1 MKKRITCLIITAAML
16 LSFAPVSWAEEES
29 VSSESAN
36 ISISESST
44 DIPEET
50 GAVMYDDAVDIQEE
64 TSASSEG
71 DIEMYTDDTGAE
83 ESADINDAD
92 VQLFASFSPRTSAP
106 SLYDYWYQ
114 TGVGV
119 NPLSNGGGRGNCTWY
134 AWGRASEILG
144 HALPSGAFIHNAAT
158 WWDDNIRLNAFTYG
172 QTPAP
177 GSIAVWGPCETNTA
191 GHVAIVEAVNG
202 DYVTISESSWGGVW
216 YSHSYWG
223 TKTYSLYDLKN
234 SITYDK
240 KVLPFLGFIYLTGS
254 GGSGTS
260 QHTHSW
266 SSYYES
272 AHPHAVYRSCSCGA
286 KEYTGETRLLS
297 DCKSC
302 YPLGNVRFTRSF
314 ERTEKSVTFYRNSVL
329 NATDYSMSLYRN
341 GGFYNQYN
349 MNRTSYRIDGLPSG
363 TYYASLSVR
372 NANTGQMKSVSCLS
386 FTLVDTYTVTYN
398 ANGGA
403 NAPSSQSKIQNED
416 MTITSS
422 IPNKTGHIFKGWA
435 SSKTAT
441 EAQYQPGGVY
451 TKNTPITLYAVWE
464 PETYTINF
472 DMNGGKG
479 EIESAIITYG
489 DSMRMPNTVIRE
501 GYYLRGWSK
510 TKNATEPDYRIGMDY
525 MLTENTTLYAVW
537 ASSTWG
543 GSVAS
548 GFAGGNGT
556 AEDPYQ
562 ISNAS
567 ELAYLADR
575 VNQQTELPKYEY
587 YILTDNI
594 NLGYE
599 EWVPIGLYD
608 SGTQYFC
615 GSFDGNG
622 FTVSDLYMS
631 GNNAGYVGL
640 FGCAKNSDIKN
651 LNVSGDVEGQS
662 FSGTSYVGAVAGC
675 AYGTDISGCNAM
687 YVNISDISN
696 SSSSEYTYIGIICG
710 YADESGITDC
720 DADDSYISVSQGSAY
735 AGMMVGYI
743 KGDITDC
750 LVSSDVELFGSGS
763 ATRYL
768 YMGGV
773 CGYID
778 GNIEKCSV
786 DAGYFSMNLSPT
798 VGYIGGIAGELNGR
812 IDICSAMFD
821 DGLERTIDGASYMS
835 SFYIDGNSNIGGIV
849 GYVERGG
856 ISNCKYDGQ
865 SISSLGFHTANVGGI
880 AGRVNTNDTGK
891 VSIVGGQSLSRSAL
905 PTRRGYIAEWYTDP
919 DFTNEYDFSQPVT
932 SDMTLY
938 AKWSEGEDEIEVWDG
953 TSDEPAY
960 NAETKTY
967 IVTNGRELAWIS
979 DVSNRV
985 ITSGM
990 HFPDNINFE
999 GYTIELANDIYLN
1012 DISNVDNWE
1021 TDAPTNSWR
1030 PIGSA
1035 SQRFKGEINGT
1046 NHIIYGLYFSDDSQD
1061 YVGLLGF
1068 SVGTVKNLVLESGYI
1083 QAGGFVGAFSGYS
1096 SGQLTN
1102 CTNKLTIKATSSKKG
1117 NVVKT
1122 AGGIVGTI
1130 SGGYISNCCNFGTV
1144 VAYGDNE
1151 DFQTGG
1157 ITGGCSNSTIEYC
1170 YNKGDVSAD
1179 YGAGGITSY
1188 AGHSNIRYC
1197 YNNGEISTIGD
1208 SLFSRDVGGI
1218 VGSSVQSNVIRHCY
1232 NLSPVSGDMVGGII
1246 GREWSDL
1253 IRYCYNVGTV
1263 TGEDCVGGI
1272 AGTISLTDDTRIERC
1287 YTNMSQLYG
1296 DDTDP
1301 NSSQIINVAYKS
1313 SAAMKILSNLSG
1325 FSSSDWAV
1333 DAEINDGYPYLRSL
1347 EDTYRNYDVTIVE
1360 EPENSDMLSKCF
1372 ANVDGILYS
1381 ESAFES
1387 SGPYPLFYISVGGI
1401 LGFAE
1406 GDDKANASNLIVI
1419 ADRVSS
1425 TATHAGPYSG
1435 DIVGRIDDDVMDFRS
1450 VYSYSSMSK
1459 SAVNTTTG
1467 AEGYVVE
1474 TGTPRT
1480 ITNIQRSSFLTT
1492 VFGPETY
1499 QSLDYLNSHPDA
1511 VWVVRDGEFPEL
1523 YYNVL
1528 NDITISESENGTV
1541 SVDRQQAVDGEIVT
1555 VTAVPNEN
1563 YVLNKVYVNG
1573 SEIDGTTFEVSGDSN
1588 VFATFAQE
1596 TPEYDIKVTSSEN
1609 ADATLLNVDAQQ
1621 EGEVVLM
1628 SGADSLTAKDGAEIR
1643 VDTEAAENYTVDAVY
1658 VNGEQIAGDSFIVT
1672 ADSDVT
1678 MEVTST
1684 STEIKAVTGDASN
1697 IGNYFATLSG
1707 SVDGDAETTEK
1718 YIRYWAAD
1726 STDIVYTTEVE
1737 TGSGDYS
1744 IEVTNL
1750 IPETEYQYQM
1760 SETGE
1765 VKSFVTKSY
1774 YMDGSDDT
1782 PEEPT
1787 VTPPEPA
1794 EICFEIENM
1803 RIDNDIVC
1811 ADIINIAD
1819 SERSGEIILAAY
1831 DEEGA
1836 LISIEVAEI
1845 ELMPAGDRI
1854 SCEFSTVEYAVGYK
1868 LFIWDSLN
1876 NMAPSAQ
1883 SRGI

>member
-50 GAVMYDDAVDIQEE
+50 GAVVYDDAVDIQEE

-479 EIESAIITYG
+479 EIESTIITYG

-786 DAGYFSMNLSPT
+786 DAGYFSTTLSF
-798 VGYIGGIAGELNGR
+798 VGGDIGGIAGNIDGSVEL
-812 IDICSAMFD
+812 CSVIFD
-821 DGLERTIDGASYMS
+821 DGLERTIDGASYIS
-835 SFYIDGNSNIGGIV
+835 SFYAEGSWGSNNMGGIV
-849 GYVERGG
+849 GNVQNGR

-865 SISSLGFHTANVGGI
+865 SIASVMRNCANIGGI
-880 AGRVNTNDTGK
+880 AGFANTGAVISVN
-891 VSIVGGQSLSRSAL
+891 GGLSLSRAEL
-905 PTRRGYIAEWYTDP
+905 PTRRGYKTVWYTDTELT
-919 DFTNEYDFSQPVT
+919 DEYDFSKPVT

-938 AKWSEGEDEIEVWDG
+938 AKWSEGEDEIEIWDG
-953 TSDEPAY
+953 TSSEPAY

-967 IVTNGRELAWIS
+967 TVTNGRELAWIS
-979 DVSNRV
+979 DVSNNV
-985 ITSGM
+985 IISGTNL
-990 HFPDNINFE
+990 PDNINFE
-999 GYTIELANDIYLN
+999 GYTVELADDIYLN
-1012 DISNVDNWE
+1012 YIGDVDIWE
-1021 TDAPTNSWR
+1021 TKAPANSWK
-1030 PIGSA
+1030 PICNKLEEFCGTLDG
-1035 SQRFKGEINGT
+1035 KGYG
-1046 NHIIYGLYFSDDSQD
+1046 IYGVYCVDDSMENIGLVGSLGGQIKNLTLYNGYVCGQH
-1061 YVGLLGF
+1061 YVGGF
-1068 SVGTVKNLVLESGYI
+1068 
-1083 QAGGFVGAFSGYS
+1083 AGRSYNGIFEH
-1096 SGQLTN
+1096 
-1102 CTNKLTIKATSSKKG
+1102 CTNFLKIKSLSDW
-1117 NVVKT
+1117 
-1122 AGGIVGTI
+1122 AGGIVARADDD
-1130 SGGYISNCCNFGTV
+1130 SQMSY
-1144 VAYGDNE
+1144 
-1151 DFQTGG
+1151 
-1157 ITGGCSNSTIEYC
+1157 CSNYGRIEA
-1170 YNKGDVSAD
+1170 VS
-1179 YGAGGITSY
+1179 GAAGIV
-1188 AGHSNIRYC
+1188 GWSND
-1197 YNNGEISTIGD
+1197 GEILYCLNNAFVKGEG
-1208 SLFSRDVGGI
+1208 FVGGI
-1218 VGSSVQSNVIRHCY
+1218 VG
-1232 NLSPVSGDMVGGII
+1232 LASG
-1246 GREWSDL
+1246 SDVE
-1253 IRYCYNVGTV
+1253 YCYNIYSIQGV
-1263 TGEDCVGGI
+1263 TSAGGI
-1272 AGTISLTDDTRIERC
+1272 AGSISGSNIFKCHNQARVSSDRLTGGVVGDVNYSSVRYC
-1287 YTNMSQLYG
+1287 YSSGDVDG
-1296 DDTDP
+1296 DDSDSSGGVIGGITASGNGKTYINYCYSP
-1301 NSSQIINVAYKS
+1301 YTPLYNVSGEISSQYMTFVSVHDKS
-1313 SAAMKILSNLSG
+1313 STEMKTLYNLHG

-1347 EDTYRNYDVTIVE
+1347 EDTYRTCDVTIVE
-1360 EPENSDMLSKCF
+1360 DPENPDMLSKCF
-1372 ANVDGILYS
+1372 ANVDGILYG
-1381 ESAFES
+1381 ESTLTS
-1387 SGPYPLFYISVGGI
+1387 SAPVPVLEANVGGI
-1401 LGFAE
+1401 IGYAD
-1406 GDDKANASNLIVI
+1406 GDGNSNGSNLIAI

-1425 TATHAGPYSG
+1425 VGAWAPCDTYSG
-1435 DIVGRIDDDVMDFRS
+1435 DIIGRMDNDAMDFRS
-1450 VYSYSSMSK
+1450 VYSYSSMTK
-1459 SAVNTTTG
+1459 SSVNTDSESV
-1467 AEGYVVE
+1467 AHVVE

-1492 VFGPETY
+1492 VFGPAIY

-1528 NDITISESENGTV
+1528 NDITVSESENGTV

-1573 SEIDGTTFEVSGDSN
+1573 NEIDGTTFEVSGDSN

-1726 STDIVYTTEVE
+1726 SADIVYTTEVE